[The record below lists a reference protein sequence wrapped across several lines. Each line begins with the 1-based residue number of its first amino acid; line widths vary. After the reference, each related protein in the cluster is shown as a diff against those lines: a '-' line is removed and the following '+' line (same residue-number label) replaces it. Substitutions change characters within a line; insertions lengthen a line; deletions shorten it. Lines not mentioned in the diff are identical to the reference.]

1 MRPATLDLLDGTR
14 RIEYRCERLNIMNTN
29 HAEETYRVWACDN
42 QVYGPIEL
50 PILIQW
56 VQEGRVLAGTWVYS
70 EAKKE
75 WLPAKKVDPLHKLF
89 PPGEETAFLQQ
100 HSSEGSGVT
109 PQELRQVAILAT
121 LSNAAL
127 AQLIRFGELQ
137 CLKPGEIIIKRNDP
151 GDAIF
156 FVLSGTL
163 RARLVVG
170 LEDRTLAHIPAGEV
184 FGEMAMF
191 TQSPRSADVVA
202 EDDARLL
209 RLGADAFRQLIAENL
224 EAAAP
229 MLFAIARMMANRIKD
244 QNSRFQRE
252 AASEFLWR

>member
-1 MRPATLDLLDGTR
+1 MRLDAGRGREDWIGFCG
-14 RIEYRCERLNIMNTN
+14 IEYFMKTIE
-29 HAEETYRVWACDN
+29 AEDTYRVWACDN
-42 QVYGPIEL
+42 QVYGPIEM
-50 PILIQW
+50 PILIEW
-56 VQEGRVLAGTWVYS
+56 VQDGRVLAGTWVYS

-75 WLPAKKVDPLHKLF
+75 WLPAKKLASLHKLF

-100 HSSEGSGVT
+100 RSFEESGVT

-127 AQLIRFGELQ
+127 AQVIRFGELQ
-137 CLKPGEIIIKRNDP
+137 CLKAGELVIKRNDP
-151 GDAIF
+151 GDALF
-156 FVLSGTL
+156 FILSGTL
-163 RARLVVG
+163 RARLVIG
-170 LEDRTLAHIPAGEV
+170 LEDRTLARIPAGEV

-191 TQSPRSADVVA
+191 TQSPRSADVVC
-202 EDDARLL
+202 EDEARLL

-244 QNSRFQRE
+244 QNSRFQLE